1 MIKIKNI
8 LFEQK
13 QTLIPLNV
21 LFIGDSQLASPDSFG
36 RDLIRDKIIKGRV
49 VAKDGAST
57 SLMYKFLRDTYNSE
71 YDVVVIMGGGNDSQ
85 NSSPNKAIQNLSAM
99 YRLAQEG
106 GSIVIA
112 ISNPTK
118 DFTSNPDKYPS
129 NDEIAKWVSLQ
140 TISNFTIDGNEIT
153 HNEGYF
159 LRDKVHLNNSGHES
173 IYDALIPV
181 LRNIADGDT
190 QQNNDVSILQKGLE
204 KLGFKLGDE
213 AESGKIGS
221 KTKNAIKKLN
231 KVYKKQQKTQT
242 VSDSA
247 MMLIQNLMRSSVVGS
262 EIGAEDAEDMQ
273 TTSLSTGKVA
283 NPERT
288 IMIFMKNKGLTT
300 SQAAGIAGN
309 LQSESQFDP
318 NAVGDNG
325 TSFGIAQWH
334 KERFEQLKKWTK
346 KNGLKWNS
354 FDAQLQF
361 LWWELQ
367 NSEANALTK
376 LKLEND
382 PKSAAYTFAKYFERP
397 SEIASSR
404 MENATRIYD
413 TYTNDIIKRI
423 E

>member
-36 RDLIRDKIIKGRV
+36 RDLIRDKIVRGQV
-49 VAKDGAST
+49 VAKPGAST
-57 SLMYKFLRDTYNSE
+57 SLMYKFLRDNYNSE

-85 NSSPNKAIQNLSAM
+85 NPSPNKAIQNLSAM
-99 YRLAQEG
+99 YRLAQNG
-106 GSIVIA
+106 GSVVIA

-118 DFTSNPDKYPS
+118 DFTSNPSKYPS
-129 NDEIAKWVSLQ
+129 NDEIAKWVGLQ

-173 IYDALIPV
+173 LYDAIVPIF
-181 LRNIADGDT
+181 RSIANGET
-190 QQNNDVSILQKGLE
+190 QQDSDVSILQKGLE

-213 AESGKIGS
+213 SKSGKIGS

-231 KVYKKQQKTQT
+231 KVYNKQQKNQT

-247 MMLIQNLMRSSVVGS
+247 MMLIRNLMKSGAVTSQNDADSADDSSLAVL
-262 EIGAEDAEDMQ
+262 D
-273 TTSLSTGKVA
+273 TGKIA
-283 NPERT
+283 NPERR
-288 IMIFMKNKGLTT
+288 IIIFMKNKGLTT

-334 KERFEQLKKWTK
+334 KERFDNLKKWSA

-354 FDAQLQF
+354 FDAQLQY

-367 NSEANALTK
+367 NSESGALSK

-382 PKSAAYTFAKYFERP
+382 PESAAYTFAKYFERP
-397 SEIASSR
+397 SEIASTR
-404 MENATRIYD
+404 MQNATRIYD